1 MLAFFVEI
9 DGFEPT
15 TLCLQSRCSSQLS
28 YTPVFSFLLS
38 VFGVGLRI
46 VCQSFTEV
54 NSLHPRLP
62 AWNPSQNKLQKF
74 KKTFERLRRWASHR
88 QPVTEERIAKVG
100 IFFQCASFFRIFV
113 WFFPGNPIGRSRG
126 IKKIYF
132 GEAI

>member
-54 NSLHPRLP
+54 NSFHPRLP

-74 KKTFERLRRWASHR
+74 KKLLSVFGVGLRIVS
-88 QPVTEERIAKVG
+88 
-100 IFFQCASFFRIFV
+100 
-113 WFFPGNPIGRSRG
+113 RSLKNGLQR
-126 IKKIYF
+126 
-132 GEAI
+132 